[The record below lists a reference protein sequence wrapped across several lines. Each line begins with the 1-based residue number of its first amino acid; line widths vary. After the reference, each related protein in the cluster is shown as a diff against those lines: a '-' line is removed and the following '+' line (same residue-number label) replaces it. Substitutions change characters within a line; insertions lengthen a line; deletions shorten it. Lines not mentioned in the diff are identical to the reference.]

1 MIYQKISFS
10 YGSPVSEGYMEI
22 DGSIGELVRLM
33 DLNCNTLNLEP
44 PYGYFVTDP
53 EPPKPSCIP

>member
-1 MIYQKISFS
+1 MIYQKIQFQ

-22 DGSIGELVRLM
+22 DDTIGELVRLI

-44 PYGYFVTDP
+44 PYGYGVTDP
-53 EPPKPSCIP
+53 EPPKPYCIP